1 MSHQQRIHIAWYIF
15 SDFVTASLA
24 WAIFFILRKFLLDE
38 PHHIFGEIFTDI
50 KFWMGVVLIPAGWI
64 LLHALFGAYE
74 SFYTKSRLNELILTF
89 FSTFIGAM
97 ILFFLFLLDD
107 RIQNYRYYYEAFFLL
122 WVLCFILPFSGRL
135 ILLTIAKNQI
145 ISGKVWFDTL
155 LIGNDST
162 ARKMYEELKKNSHWL
177 GYRFSGYL
185 AVPGESNLLINQLP
199 NLGTLDELEHCMDT
213 RHIDQVVIALDK
225 PHSHQVESIVN
236 RLSRYDVDVKLAPD
250 TIDILAGSV
259 KTSNV
264 LGVALIDINT
274 ALMPRWQ
281 QNIKRVFDIIVSFI
295 GLILLSP
302 LFLYAAIRVKMSSP
316 GPVFYGQERI
326 GHKGRTFI
334 IYKFR
339 SMFHPGETNGPML
352 ASADDPRITRWGRTM
367 RKWRIDELPQFWNI
381 LKDEM
386 SLVGP
391 RPERKYF
398 IDQIIREYPHYIHLL
413 KVKPGLTSWGMV
425 KFGYAENLEQM
436 TERMKY
442 DLVYIEN
449 ISLALDF
456 KIMIHTLRILFTGK
470 GI

>member
-1 MSHQQRIHIAWYIF
+1 MKNQRRIHIALYAL

-24 WAIFFILRKFLLDE
+24 WAVFFILRKFLLSE
-38 PHHIFGEIFTDI
+38 SHQFRELFTDAN
-50 KFWMGVVLIPAGWI
+50 FWLGIVFIPAGWI
-64 LLHALFGAYE
+64 LLHALFGTYE

-89 FSTFIGAM
+89 FTTFIGSM

-107 RIQNYRYYYEAFFLL
+107 GIQNYTYYYQAFFLL
-122 WVLCFILPFSGRL
+122 WSLCFLFQFCGRL
-135 ILLTIAKNQI
+135 LLLNIAKKQI
-145 ISGKVWFDTL
+145 LTGSVWFETL
-155 LIGNDST
+155 IIGNDAT
-162 ARKMYEELKKNSHWL
+162 ARKIFEELRRNNQWL
-177 GYRFSGYL
+177 GYRFAGYL
-185 AVPGESNLLINQLP
+185 KAQGDNNLPANYLRC
-199 NLGTLDELEHCMDT
+199 LGTMDNLEECLNANT
-213 RHIDQVVIALDK
+213 VDQVIIALDK

-236 RLSRYDVDVKLAPD
+236 RLSRYDVEIKLAPD

-281 QNIKRVFDIIVSFI
+281 QNIKRVLDIIVAI
-295 GLILLSP
+295 TGLIVLSP
-302 LFLYAAIRVKMSSP
+302 LLLYTAIRVKLSSK
-316 GPVFYGQERI
+316 GPVFYCQERI
-326 GHKGRTFI
+326 GHKGKAFI

-339 SMFHPGETNGPML
+339 SMFIPGETNGPML
-352 ASADDPRITRWGRTM
+352 ASTDDPRITRWGRTM

-381 LKDEM
+381 LKGEM

-398 IDQIIREYPHYIHLL
+398 IDQIIPAHPHYIHLL

-456 KIMIHTLRILFTGK
+456 KIMIHTLRTLFTGTGK
-470 GI
+470 